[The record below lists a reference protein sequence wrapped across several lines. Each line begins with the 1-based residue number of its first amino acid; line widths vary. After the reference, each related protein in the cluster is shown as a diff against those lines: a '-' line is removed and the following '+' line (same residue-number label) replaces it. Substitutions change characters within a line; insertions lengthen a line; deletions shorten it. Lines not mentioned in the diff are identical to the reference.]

1 MFIDTE
7 RCCLML
13 INVKFEKWIL
23 YVKYLVIRKYKPD
36 KSINNKNINKI
47 KYNKIIKNIIK
58 YNKVI
63 E

>member
-47 KYNKIIKNIIK
+47 KYNKIIKI
-58 YNKVI
+58 
-63 E
+63 